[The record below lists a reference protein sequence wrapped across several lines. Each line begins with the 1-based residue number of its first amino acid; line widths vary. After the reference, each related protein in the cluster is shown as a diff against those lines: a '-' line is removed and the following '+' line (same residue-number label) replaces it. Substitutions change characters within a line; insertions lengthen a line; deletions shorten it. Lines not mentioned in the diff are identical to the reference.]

1 MFATHH
7 TRYAH
12 GGGNS
17 HNVSWW
23 KTPVSKKGPGPVWKI
38 PEFPKGLAT
47 AFGPKLFKI
56 LKDWHLHNTCKQAL
70 AKDLNYEFSL
80 YMGYP
85 SGT

>member
-1 MFATHH
+1 MHMVVAT
-7 TRYAH
+7 AIMSP
-12 GGGNS
+12 GG
-17 HNVSWW
+17 
-23 KTPVSKKGPGPVWKI
+23 KPL
-38 PEFPKGLAT
+38 LAKRDLDQFGRFLSSPT

-85 SGT
+85 SAPSGI